1 MMDFR
6 IHIISWVYLC
16 KV

>member
-1 MMDFR
+1 MDFR